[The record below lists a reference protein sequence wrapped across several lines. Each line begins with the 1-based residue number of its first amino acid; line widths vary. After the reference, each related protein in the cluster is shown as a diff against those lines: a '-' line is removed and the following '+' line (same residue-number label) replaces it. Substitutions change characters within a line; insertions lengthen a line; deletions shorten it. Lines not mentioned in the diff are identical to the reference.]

1 MNIRSHRA
9 YDQFKKLYEDV
20 QSGFVLNEEYLM
32 SLDKDILVFFCQQLL
47 AENMSHTLSQYQI
60 KMASNYTVD
69 ELIEMFREG
78 WVLTK

>member
-1 MNIRSHRA
+1 MNVRGHRA
-9 YDQFKKLYEDV
+9 YEQFERLYEDV
-20 QSGFVLNEEYLM
+20 KAGFVLNEEYLM